1 MTNAAID
8 AAGSTIAAVSNAMT
22 VLLPTWRQ
30 KSPDWRIEV

>member
-8 AAGSTIAAVSNAMT
+8 AAGSTNAAVRQAMS

-30 KSPDWRIEV
+30 NSPAEMEV